1 MTKLQLS
8 PDSRPVIMGILNVT
22 PDSFSDGGKF
32 NRIDAALTQAEAM
45 LKAGAAI
52 IDIGGE
58 STRPGAPEV
67 SEQDELNR
75 VIPVITKLKQ
85 TFDCP
90 ISLDTSK
97 AMVMQAGIEAG
108 VDLINDVCAL
118 GQPDAL
124 EVAANCDLPICL
136 MHMQGRPRTM
146 QQAPQYQDVVLDV
159 KEFFEQKIAICEN
172 AGIRRERLILDPGF
186 GFGKTLEHN
195 YELLNRFAE
204 FRALGLPLLAGLSRK
219 SMIGNLLNL
228 DANERRLGSVV
239 AATLAMVNG
248 ANILRVH
255 DVAETQQAVSIFNA
269 TKYGAVN
276 E

>member
-8 PDSRPVIMGILNVT
+8 TDSRPVIMGILNVT

-85 TFDCP
+85 AFDCP

-97 AMVMQAGIEAG
+97 AMVMQAGIDAG
-108 VDLINDVCAL
+108 IDLINDVCAL
-118 GQPDAL
+118 SQPDAL
-124 EVAANCDLPICL
+124 DVAANCDLPICL

-159 KEFFEQKIAICEN
+159 KEFFEQKIAICED
-172 AGIRRERLILDPGF
+172 AGIRKDRLILDPGF